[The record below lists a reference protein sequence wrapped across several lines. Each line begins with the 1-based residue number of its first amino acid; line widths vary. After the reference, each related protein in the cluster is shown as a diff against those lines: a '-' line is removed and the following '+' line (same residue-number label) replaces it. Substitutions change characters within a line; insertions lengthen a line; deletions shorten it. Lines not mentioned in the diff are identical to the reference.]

1 VVPDY
6 VKVRLDDLLDESF
19 RCRPCCGCQPLN
31 GCCLHDDRLN
41 CVMMNDVLLM
51 NGGFRRLNLLLA

>member
-6 VKVRLDDLLDESF
+6 AKALLDDLLNESF
-19 RCRPCCGCQPLN
+19 RCLPLN

-41 CVMMNDVLLM
+41 CVMMIDVLLM